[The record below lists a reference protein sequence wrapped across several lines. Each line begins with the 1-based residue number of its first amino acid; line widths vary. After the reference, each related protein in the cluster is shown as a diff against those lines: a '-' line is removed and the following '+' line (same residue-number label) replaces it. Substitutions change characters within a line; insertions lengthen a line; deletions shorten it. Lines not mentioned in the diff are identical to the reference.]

1 MEMMKMAENNVVLV
15 KILELPGVSGG
26 CSCGS
31 MPCTPEVAAMFQQKV
46 DELRAALEE
55 AYPGRT
61 GVAHV
66 NLKENQEERE
76 SEIGQLLVTKKY
88 PGPLVVINGE
98 PKFAG
103 SIQVKK
109 IVKEVGAIL
118 G

>member
-1 MEMMKMAENNVVLV
+1 MTAKGSVTV

-31 MPCTPEVAAMFQQKV
+31 VACSPEMAAILQEKVA
-46 DELRAALEE
+46 ELQSALEE
-55 AYPGRT
+55 SYPGRT
-61 GVAHV
+61 KVEYV
-66 NLKENQEERE
+66 NLKENQAERE

-103 SIQVKK
+103 SIQLKK

>member
-1 MEMMKMAENNVVLV
+1 MTVKDGVSV

-31 MPCTPEVAAMFQQKV
+31 VACSPEMAAVMQQKV
-46 DELRAALEE
+46 AELQSALEE
-55 AYPGRT
+55 SYPGRAR
-61 GVAHV
+61 VEYV
-66 NLKENQEERE
+66 NLKENQAERE

-103 SIQVKK
+103 SIQIKK